1 MNNNEIGLTLLLT
14 ATIGYLLLRPFLS
27 GLRAERKVLAHH
39 QKKSSGS
46 RRAEKLR
53 NSRSV

>member
-1 MNNNEIGLTLLLT
+1 MNNNEIGFIFLLVV
-14 ATIGYLLLRPFLS
+14 TIGYLLLRPFLS
-27 GLRAERKVLAHH
+27 GLHAERDHR
-39 QKKSSGS
+39 KKSSGS